1 MKKEFYVEGM
11 HCEKC
16 AARVENAI
24 KDADAGASVKVN
36 LKKKLV
42 TISVKEPKEDAIYV
56 NAIAEAGYQVL

>member
-1 MKKEFYVEGM
+1 MKKEFYVDGM

-24 KDADAGASVKVN
+24 KETASVKVH

-42 TISVKEPKEDAIYV
+42 VFSAKEPKEDQVYRDAIT
-56 NAIAEAGYQVL
+56 EAGYHVL